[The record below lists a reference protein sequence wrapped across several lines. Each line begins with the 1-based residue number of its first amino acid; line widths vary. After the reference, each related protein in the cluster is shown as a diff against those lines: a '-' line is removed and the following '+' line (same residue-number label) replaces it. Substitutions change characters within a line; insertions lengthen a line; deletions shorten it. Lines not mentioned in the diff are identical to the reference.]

1 MALLVAQQVFV
12 RSRLRE
18 HGKIEAELRASEAKF
33 SGILAIA
40 ADAII
45 TIDQGQRIVHFNDGA
60 EGMFGYKAS
69 DAVGRHL
76 AILLPPRFRAIHD
89 SHIEAFAR
97 SSVTAR
103 RMGERR
109 EIFGLRADGTEFPA
123 EASISKLVTP
133 DGLLFTVV
141 MRDTTVQRRADEDER
156 FLSGAAAEL
165 SNTVAVDATEHAIVD
180 LPIPRLADAA
190 LLDLAGSPGAFRRVA
205 STRQRTELSPAVEAL
220 AQHRLTPDSPSP
232 IVDVIRRGRP
242 ELVEVIDDE
251 WLESS
256 ADPETAPDW
265 QAIGARSILVLP
277 VNAGDTRGAL
287 TLIRAG
293 DAGPFDAQQRALGEK
308 FAAIAAAALQKAQ
321 LYDAARQANRAR
333 DEMLGV
339 VAHDLRNPLSAIAM
353 CARVLDEDPPGDE
366 GAKRELLET
375 IQQSTQWMNRLI
387 EDLLDVSTIERGKL
401 SLDLRSEE
409 PSQLVLQTLHMF
421 EVEAKEQGIALET
434 RLPTDI
440 PLVGADRA
448 RVVQVLSNL
457 LRNAMK
463 FTPRGGRIV
472 IGVERRERDVQFSVA
487 DTGRGIPAEQQA
499 RVFERYWQSSV
510 GARER
515 GAGLG
520 LSIAKGI
527 VEAHGGR
534 IRVHSVP
541 GEGSEFTFTI
551 PQAERR
557 GSRREQP

>member
-18 HGKIEAELRASEAKF
+18 HGKIEADLRASEAKF

-60 EGMFGYKAS
+60 EAMFGHKAS
-69 DAVGRHL
+69 AAVGRHL

-103 RMGERR
+103 RMGDRR

-141 MRDTTVQRRADEDER
+141 MRDMTVQRRADEDER
-156 FLSGAAAEL
+156 FLGGAAAEL

-205 STRQRTELSPAVEAL
+205 STRQRTELSPAIEAL
-220 AQHRLTPDSPSP
+220 AQHPLTPDSPSP

-256 ADPETAPDW
+256 ADPETAADW

-277 VNAGDTRGAL
+277 VNAGETRGAL

-308 FAAIAAAALQKAQ
+308 FAAIAAAALLKAQ

-401 SLDLRSEE
+401 SLDLRSEGHFLAFANTE
-409 PSQLVLQTLHMF
+409 
-421 EVEAKEQGIALET
+421 
-434 RLPTDI
+434 
-440 PLVGADRA
+440 
-448 RVVQVLSNL
+448 SN
-457 LRNAMK
+457 
-463 FTPRGGRIV
+463 
-472 IGVERRERDVQFSVA
+472 IGSVRRPVK
-487 DTGRGIPAEQQA
+487 
-499 RVFERYWQSSV
+499 VFCW
-510 GARER
+510 
-515 GAGLG
+515 LG
-520 LSIAKGI
+520 W
-527 VEAHGGR
+527 
-534 IRVHSVP
+534 
-541 GEGSEFTFTI
+541 
-551 PQAERR
+551 
-557 GSRREQP
+557 